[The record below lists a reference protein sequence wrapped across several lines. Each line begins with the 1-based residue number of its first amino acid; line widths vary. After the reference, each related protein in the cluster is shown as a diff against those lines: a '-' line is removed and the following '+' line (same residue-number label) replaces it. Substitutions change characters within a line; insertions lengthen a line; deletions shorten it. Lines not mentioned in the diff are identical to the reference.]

1 MMSHEPGT
9 CSVPHYHIRS
19 VSLGRL
25 ETGLEL
31 VGLKARF
38 RLPFC
43 FPEVIALNDTGKL
56 RVLKHDLGICTKLIV
71 FPKGKQLGSMFDSV
85 LGDV

>member
-9 CSVPHYHIRS
+9 CLVPYSHIGS
-19 VSLGRL
+19 ASLGRL
-25 ETGLEL
+25 ETRLEL
-31 VGLKARF
+31 EGPKARF
-38 RLPFC
+38 HLPFC
-43 FPEVIALNDTGKL
+43 FPEVIALNDGGKL
-56 RVLKHDLGICTKLIV
+56 RVLKHDPGICTKLIA